1 MILQMICKVMT
12 ILELL
17 NICNI
22 HNLVILEVGLFLLL
36 WINCIIY
43 IGQMDSLSEILVF
56 KQMFNGKQ
64 VNPLMLDSM
73 SQMLMNYMILHIM
86 DSIQMVLM

>member
-1 MILQMICKVMT
+1 MILQMICKVMM

-56 KQMFNGKQ
+56 KQMYNGKQ
-64 VNPLMLDSM
+64 VNQLMLDLM

>member
-1 MILQMICKVMT
+1 MILQMICKVMM

>member
-1 MILQMICKVMT
+1 MM

-64 VNPLMLDSM
+64 VNPSMLDSM

>member
-43 IGQMDSLSEILVF
+43 IGQMDSLSEISVF

-64 VNPLMLDSM
+64 VNPSMLDSM

>member
-1 MILQMICKVMT
+1 MM

-56 KQMFNGKQ
+56 KQMYNGKQ
-64 VNPLMLDSM
+64 VNQLMLDLM

>member
-56 KQMFNGKQ
+56 KQMYNGKQ
-64 VNPLMLDSM
+64 VNQLMLDLM

>member
-64 VNPLMLDSM
+64 VNPSMLDSM